1 MTSIGWP
8 LRTARGLV
16 LATVVLLAGSG
27 GHALAGGTLPG
38 LPVLAALLAALTPV
52 AALLLGRRIDAL
64 QAGLLLLLG
73 QAVVHLAL
81 MSAVPDHATG
91 AAGAAGAAHG
101 ATPTMLLAHLA
112 AAGVGGVWLAAGER
126 ALWTVL
132 DLALVRLVAV
142 LVLRRPV
149 PVPVPGTARVVPAP
163 EPPALRDRA
172 ERRRLPARAPPLRG
186 ARPA

>member
-8 LRTARGLV
+8 LRVVRGAV
-16 LATVVLLAGSG
+16 LATVALLAGAG
-27 GHALAGGTLPG
+27 GHALAGGALPG
-38 LPVLAALLAALTPV
+38 LPVLGGLLAALTPV
-52 AALLLGRRIDAL
+52 AALLVGRRVDAL
-64 QAGLLLLLG
+64 QAGLLLVLG

-81 MSAVPDHATG
+81 MVTADGVHHGAHA
-91 AAGAAGAAHG
+91 G

-112 AAGVGGVWLAAGER
+112 AAGIGGLWLAAGER

-142 LVLRRPV
+142 LALRRPL
-149 PVPVPGTARVVPAP
+149 PVPGAARVVPAP

-172 ERRRLPARAPPLRG
+172 ERRRLPARAPPRLG

>member
-8 LRTARGLV
+8 LRSVRGLV

-27 GHALAGGTLPG
+27 GHALAGGALPG

-52 AALLLGRRIDAL
+52 AALLLGRRVDAL

-81 MSAVPDHATG
+81 MGVVPDHATG
-91 AAGAAGAAHG
+91 GAGHG
-101 ATPTMLLAHLA
+101 ATPTMLLAHLV

-132 DLALVRLVAV
+132 DLAVVRLVAA

-149 PVPVPGTARVVPAP
+149 PVPGAARVVPAP
-163 EPPALRDRA
+163 EPPALRGRV
-172 ERRRLPARAPPLRG
+172 EGRRRAARAPPLLG